1 MGQAPEPPQEPLD
14 LRVRA
19 GRQGQLNSL
28 ERGALR
34 APEIEDPRI
43 RAIRHLLRASRYADA
58 QMVAEAMLATSPDS
72 AQARFYAGLALHKQ
86 KMYARARPLLE
97 YAAEHANEFQQG
109 PHAIHY
115 VAWCAFYLGDLRAA
129 RQAFTEHMNAF
140 PNYDDTH
147 FGLGLVALEEH
158 RLAEAEACFRTA
170 LDLLVKQ
177 GGLPRERA
185 KNLARL
191 GDVLLAE
198 DRGGEAE
205 MAYRQAV
212 GLWRDH
218 HEAWAK
224 LARILDRNGR
234 TAEAEVARAEQKAA
248 LERMTAEG
256 IPWRP

>member
-1 MGQAPEPPQEPLD
+1 MSAPTGAQGTVARGVP
-14 LRVRA
+14 RV
-19 GRQGQLNSL
+19 
-28 ERGALR
+28 
-34 APEIEDPRI
+34 PEVEDPRI
-43 RAIRHLLRASRYADA
+43 RAIRQLLRASRYDEA
-58 QMVAEAMLATSPDS
+58 QMVAEAVLAATPNS

-97 YAAEHANEFQQG
+97 YAAEHAGEFPQG

-115 VAWCAFYLGDLRAA
+115 VGWCAFYLGDLPAA
-129 RQAFTEHMNAF
+129 RRAFTEHLNAF
-140 PNYDDTH
+140 PSYDDTH
-147 FGLGLVALEEH
+147 FGLGLVALEEGS
-158 RLAEAEACFRTA
+158 LAEAETCFRAA
-170 LDLLVKQ
+170 LDLIAQQ

-198 DRGGEAE
+198 ERTGEAE

-212 GLWRDH
+212 ALWRDH

-224 LARILDRNGR
+224 LARILDRKGS
-234 TAEAEVARAEQKAA
+234 TAEADVARAEQRAA